1 MTPPHA
7 RPMAEVR
14 RAETLRYA
22 LATVA
27 EVMVFIVCALVIV
40 ALTSLAQ

>member
-1 MTPPHA
+1 MTPHA
-7 RPMAEVR
+7 RPQSEVR

-27 EVMVFIVCALVIV
+27 EVLTLLFCALVII

>member
-1 MTPPHA
+1 MTPHA
-7 RPMAEVR
+7 RPQSEVR

-27 EVMVFIVCALVIV
+27 EVMVFVLCALVIV
-40 ALTSLAQ
+40 ALCSIAQ

>member
-1 MTPPHA
+1 MTTPHA
-7 RPMAEVR
+7 RPMAQVR

-22 LATVA
+22 MATAA
-27 EVMVFIVCALVIV
+27 EVLTLLFCALVII

>member
-1 MTPPHA
+1 
-7 RPMAEVR
+7 MAQVR

-22 LATVA
+22 MATVA
-27 EVMVFIVCALVIV
+27 EVMVFVLCALVIV